1 MRPRTLAAGSCIA
14 AVCLAPAVALAHSP
28 IPGIEGFYSGLL
40 HPFSSVAQL
49 LALLAFAVLLGRGFG
64 RSAAASLP
72 ALAVSLLVGIVLG
85 QFALTADWL
94 QGGLLVVAVAAA
106 AISALFRL
114 LPIMVPVLFA
124 LVVGVLVGIAST
136 PDPGPLRAT
145 LITLTGSFVGAN
157 LLVLYVSVGV
167 DWVSRTYSQQWVQ
180 IGIRVVAAWIG
191 AISVLM
197 TAFAFAGS

>member
-1 MRPRTLAAGSCIA
+1 
-14 AVCLAPAVALAHSP
+14 
-28 IPGIEGFYSGLL
+28 
-40 HPFSSVAQL
+40 
-49 LALLAFAVLLGRGFG
+49 
-64 RSAAASLP
+64 
-72 ALAVSLLVGIVLG
+72 
-85 QFALTADWL
+85 
-94 QGGLLVVAVAAA
+94 
-106 AISALFRL
+106 
-114 LPIMVPVLFA
+114 MVPVLFA